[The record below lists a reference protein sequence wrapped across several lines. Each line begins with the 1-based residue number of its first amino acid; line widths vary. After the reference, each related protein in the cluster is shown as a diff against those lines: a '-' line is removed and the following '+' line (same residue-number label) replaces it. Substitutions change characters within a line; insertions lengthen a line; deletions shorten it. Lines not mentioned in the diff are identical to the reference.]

1 MWVCVRSHQSQ
12 IQILTKC
19 CSWSNK
25 CPKMGVYEINSVGQC
40 IGHNGLTCVLSTSI
54 VLHWRCVRVWN
65 VHLAKDK
72 SAKKNENGTSI
83 GRKVSERVSEEQAG
97 DGSQSIRLA
106 IDCNIDDNQI
116 HSQRALADEREWKE
130 KNLHRSIDTD
140 FLVSIAPSLYAINT
154 LLPVYLALVHLTFDK
169 LLIWLDWIAFCKWID
184 HIEVNKTQ
192 ILCKHAH
199 YCEVMRNRIDFS
211 YAKHS

>member
-72 SAKKNENGTSI
+72 SAKKWKWYKHRLQSEWE
-83 GRKVSERVSEEQAG
+83 SERGTGRRWKPIDSINYRLQHRRQPKPFSASTGWWERKKRKKPPSLNWYWFLG
-97 DGSQSIRLA
+97 LNRSISIRYQHSFACLP
-106 IDCNIDDNQI
+106 CFGTLNVRQI
-116 HSQRALADEREWKE
+116 
-130 KNLHRSIDTD
+130 
-140 FLVSIAPSLYAINT
+140 INMT
-154 LLPVYLALVHLTFDK
+154 
-169 LLIWLDWIAFCKWID
+169 WLNC
-184 HIEVNKTQ
+184 
-192 ILCKHAH
+192 IL
-199 YCEVMRNRIDFS
+199 
-211 YAKHS
+211 

>member
-65 VHLAKDK
+65 IHLAKDK
-72 SAKKNENGTSI
+72 SAKKWKWYKHRLQSEWE
-83 GRKVSERVSEEQAG
+83 SERGTGRRWEPI
-97 DGSQSIRLA
+97 DSISYRLQHRRQPNPFSA
-106 IDCNIDDNQI
+106 
-116 HSQRALADEREWKE
+116 STGWWKRKKR

-199 YCEVMRNRIDFS
+199 YCEMMRNRIDFS